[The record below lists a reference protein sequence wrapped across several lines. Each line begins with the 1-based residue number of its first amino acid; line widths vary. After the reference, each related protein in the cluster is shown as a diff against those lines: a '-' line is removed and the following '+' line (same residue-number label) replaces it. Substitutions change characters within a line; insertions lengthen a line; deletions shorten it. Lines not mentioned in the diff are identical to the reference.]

1 MRVNSCDA
9 KAKDKRCQNTFPLH
23 DVSCKDIYVPQIL
36 LILYGAA
43 DKSRGGCDKGL
54 GRCQNSSIIRS
65 QAHNFHG
72 LEIIQSCHFDDW
84 CLRDCKPR
92 CISNMNWKYGNGMI
106 IEKRMCSESRV
117 FSVRVLRMLRGK
129 DLLLVRR
136 CSHLPCLRTQLALAA
151 GPKWQQHACRT
162 ARKKC
167 PAAPRQSKRKNR
179 AERTRGPVR
188 TWAFQTWRGVPVL
201 GTSL

>member
-1 MRVNSCDA
+1 MRRQTRAGVD
-9 KAKDKRCQNTFPLH
+9 
-23 DVSCKDIYVPQIL
+23 
-36 LILYGAA
+36 
-43 DKSRGGCDKGL
+43 GCDKGL

-72 LEIIQSCHFDDW
+72 LEIIQSCHLDNW
-84 CLRDCKPR
+84 CLNDCKHW

-136 CSHLPCLRTQLALAA
+136 CSHLPCLRTQLALADQN
-151 GPKWQQHACRT
+151 G
-162 ARKKC
+162 
-167 PAAPRQSKRKNR
+167 SSML
-179 AERTRGPVR
+179 AERLEKNAQRPRDNPRER
-188 TWAFQTWRGVPVL
+188 TERREQGSRWGLELSRLGGV
-201 GTSL
+201 SLS